1 MVSLNII
8 EKRRSTLI
16 SFGYFALFA
25 AAYYFL
31 VKYAFWMLFPF
42 IIALAVAMALQRPI
56 KFIARKTPLKM
67 KPVAIVL
74 VLLAFILLAAVIGV
88 VGYAL
93 VSEFIDFFAFIKGKL
108 SSGPEVIETI
118 RNYIE
123 NMLVHLPRSISNY
136 LRTTIDN
143 MTASVLNLAEQT
155 EETASAPASAS
166 SGINLSFLSTP
177 LSGILSTAKRV
188 PVILAAFLVGLVSC
202 VFMASD
208 YPALTGMIK
217 NSMSDE
223 HEEKIRKAKRI
234 VTDVLGK
241 WAKSYTIILFI
252 TFCEVAIGL
261 FILKSLGFYKGG
273 YITVIAIGTAL
284 LDILPVFG
292 TGTVMI
298 PWALISLFTRH
309 IGMGIGLIVLY
320 VVITVVRQVIEPKI
334 VSSNVDVHPVI
345 TLMSMY
351 LGIQIFGVLGVF
363 ILPITVVVIKTLND
377 EGIIHLWR
385 NKAKEKE
392 LAAAQAETET
402 ADEAAPDE
410 NAPAE

>member
-31 VKYAFWMLFPF
+31 VKFAFWMLFPF
-42 IIALAVAMALQRPI
+42 IIAFAVAMALQRPI
-56 KFIARKTPLKM
+56 KFIARKTPLQM

-143 MTASVLNLAEQT
+143 MTASVLNLAEKT
-155 EETASAPASAS
+155 EETAQQTSS
-166 SGINLSFLSTP
+166 SGGLSLSMLSTP
-177 LSGILSTAKRV
+177 LNGILSTAKRL
-188 PVILAAFLVGLVSC
+188 PVIFAALLVGLVSC
-202 VFMASD
+202 VFMTSD
-208 YPALTGMIK
+208 YPALTGLVK
-217 NSMSDE
+217 NSISDE
-223 HEEKIRKAKRI
+223 HEQTITRAKHI
-234 VTDVLGK
+234 ITGVLGK
-241 WAKSYTIILFI
+241 WAKSYALLLFI
-252 TFCEVAIGL
+252 TFCEVSLGL
-261 FILKSLGFYKGG
+261 EILKLTGLYTGG
-273 YITVIAIGTAL
+273 YIIVIAICTAL

-298 PWALISLFTRH
+298 PWAVISLFTHH
-309 IGMGIGLIVLY
+309 IGFGIGLAVLY
-320 VVITVVRQVIEPKI
+320 VIITVLRQVLEPKI

-351 LGIQIFGVLGVF
+351 LGIQVFGVLGVF
-363 ILPITVVVIKTLND
+363 ILPITVVVIKTLNS

-385 NKAKEKE
+385 DKKKEKE
-392 LAAAQAETET
+392 QEQAALGAAEAAAVDDAGAET
-402 ADEAAPDE
+402 AAK
-410 NAPAE
+410 